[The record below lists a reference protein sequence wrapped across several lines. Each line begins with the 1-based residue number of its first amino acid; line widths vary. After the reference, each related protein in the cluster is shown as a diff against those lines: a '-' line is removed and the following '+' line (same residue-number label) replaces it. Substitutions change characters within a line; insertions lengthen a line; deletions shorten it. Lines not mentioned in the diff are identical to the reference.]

1 MEVIKEGNDLYKQI
15 NEKGLYK
22 VLEEENFING
32 SLVDISTRL
41 TDEEKQQ
48 ILEII
53 REESGSDEI
62 DDFYTIREIL
72 NDLDNRA
79 EELGMPKCLMPY
91 FDAIAMLKDQII
103 SGEIA
108 YTNLVKDGINFLVF
122 YYTQ

>member
-72 NDLDNRA
+72 DDLDNRA
-79 EELGMPKCLMPY
+79 EELGMPNCLMPY

-108 YTNLVKDGINFLVF
+108 YTNLVKDGKNFLVF
-122 YYTQ
+122 YYTR